1 MQTSPLH
8 TPPLIRWPQVAA
20 LLALDLALLL
30 SWMAY
35 NEFQPRLVAAH
46 GYKSSALT
54 FLVVQVIILV
64 LTPPLAGFLT
74 DRMIIRG
81 AARIAVVNLGVSL
94 AAMVFM
100 ATALSVSGIPGVWV
114 EPWLPLLIVLWL
126 IAMNVFHSPALSML
140 ELYAPIEV
148 MPGVA
153 ALLTV
158 LSGLTAAL
166 EPSLTAIVDGLGAP
180 LTFAAGG
187 VAVALS
193 GYAFFRTARTVKLR
207 SVSHARPAAQR
218 TDLALVLAMGLGLG
232 LGESLIGDG
241 LSLWIG
247 RYGALATDL
256 SPAWQSSLLYAIAA
270 LVAWPLGLLGDRFG
284 AEPLAL
290 TGAVGGI
297 VLAAAAWFLPVGC
310 AKVALCLFPLAYAA
324 LAVAALPVAFSRLLP
339 GHKVLGV
346 GVLFSGIEL
355 VTGAVKIGLA
365 L

>member
-1 MQTSPLH
+1 
-8 TPPLIRWPQVAA
+8 
-20 LLALDLALLL
+20 
-30 SWMAY
+30 
-35 NEFQPRLVAAH
+35 
-46 GYKSSALT
+46 
-54 FLVVQVIILV
+54 
-64 LTPPLAGFLT
+64 
-74 DRMIIRG
+74 
-81 AARIAVVNLGVSL
+81 
-94 AAMVFM
+94 
-100 ATALSVSGIPGVWV
+100 
-114 EPWLPLLIVLWL
+114 LLILLWL

-193 GYAFFRTARTVKLR
+193 GYAFFRTARTVEPPG
-207 SVSHARPAAQR
+207 VSHAKPAAQR
-218 TDLALVLAMGLGLG
+218 TDLVLVLAMGLGLG
-232 LGESLIGDG
+232 LGEALMSDG
-241 LSLWIG
+241 LSGWIS
-247 RYGALATDL
+247 RHGALATNL

-270 LVAWPLGLLGDRFG
+270 LVAWPLGVLGDRFG

-290 TGAVGGI
+290 AGASGGI
-297 VLAAAAWFLPVGC
+297 VLAAAAWVLPMEG
-310 AKVALCLFPLAYAA
+310 AKAAFCLFPVAYAA

-346 GVLFSGIEL
+346 GVLFSGVEL
-355 VTGAVKIGLA
+355 ATGAVKIALA